1 MTVGSLDRRNLVL
14 LAVSLVVMAVLRFV
28 VLADRGASSV
38 VAPTE
43 SVPLAERRLD
53 HLRQM
58 ASTLAGEE
66 QMLKQAQAELATRE
80 AGMLKADTR
89 PQAQAQLI
97 DRVQAVA
104 KANGIDSHGVER
116 MADALVS
123 NDYGEVTVE
132 VAFTCGIEQLVNL
145 LAALADEPQI
155 LATSEIRISGGTDKN
170 KNVQVHLAVTGIVP
184 RKLFPEKKGGA

>member
-1 MTVGSLDRRNLVL
+1 MTVGSLNRRHLILLVTG
-14 LAVSLVVMAVLRFV
+14 LAVIAILRFV
-28 VLADRGASSV
+28 VLADHTGSAV

-53 HLRQM
+53 RLRQM
-58 ASTLAGEE
+58 ASTLDGEE
-66 QMLKQAQAELATRE
+66 QILKQAQAELATRE

-97 DRVQAVA
+97 DVVQAVA

-116 MADALVS
+116 MADAVIS
-123 NDYGEVTVE
+123 SDYGEVTVE

-145 LAALADEPQI
+145 LAALADDPRILSTSQI
-155 LATSEIRISGGTDKN
+155 RVSGGTDKN
-170 KNVQVHLAVTGIVP
+170 KNVQVHLAVTGLVS

>member
-1 MTVGSLDRRNLVL
+1 MTVGSIDRRQVIL
-14 LAVSLVVMAVLRFV
+14 LAAGLAVIAILRFV
-28 VLADRGASSV
+28 VLADRTGSAV

-43 SVPLAERRLD
+43 SIPLAERRLER
-53 HLRQM
+53 LRQM
-58 ASTLAGEE
+58 ASTLNGEE

-97 DRVQAVA
+97 NLVQAVA

-145 LAALADEPQI
+145 LAALA
-155 LATSEIRISGGTDKN
+155 
-170 KNVQVHLAVTGIVP
+170 
-184 RKLFPEKKGGA
+184 